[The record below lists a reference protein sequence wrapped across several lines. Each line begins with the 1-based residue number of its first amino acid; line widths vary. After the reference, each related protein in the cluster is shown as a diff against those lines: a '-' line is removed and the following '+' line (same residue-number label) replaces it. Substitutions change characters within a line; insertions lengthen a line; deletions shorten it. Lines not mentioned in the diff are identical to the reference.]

1 MGFMDYVVVGPDGEL
16 MLPKAVRDQL
26 GLKPGDCARIDVDP
40 VHHHIAALSRSN
52 EPLASRSIMV
62 GGHRTS
68 MRLEPAMWDAL
79 EDIAR
84 REGLTVNTLCTQIK
98 DRLEEQLRRHGPG
111 ADNAEVTLTSA
122 VRVFIAAYFR
132 RCVLDQKRGQTEPSR
147 PDPFSGTPFELS
159 DAMTGSAAASSGKA
173 QARKTIDDLIGMGG
187 TIHRSVSVEE
197 MNEAVRRRA
206 AQRFLKG

>member
-16 MLPKAVRDQL
+16 MLLKAVRDQL

-52 EPLASRSIMV
+52 EPLASRSIIV

-68 MRLEPAMWDAL
+68 MRLEPTMWDAL

-98 DRLEEQLRRHGPG
+98 ERLEEQFRRHGPT
-111 ADNAEVTLTSA
+111 ADRSEATLTSA

-132 RCVLDQKRGQTEPSR
+132 GYVLDQARGQT
-147 PDPFSGTPFELS
+147 T
-159 DAMTGSAAASSGKA
+159 ASGKA

-187 TIHRSVSVEE
+187 TFHRSVSVEE
-197 MNEAVRRRA
+197 MNEAVRRRT